1 MIIITPF
8 PHFLRINWTQNHFK
22 INSKVLP
29 LRLSNFKM
37 FSFFSVISP
46 SLCLVPVFQA
56 WNLFNL
62 IFFLT
67 RQNPFVIY
75 HFIFKFFCF
84 FCFLQSPK
92 GIPFFHF
99 IIIHITAFMYFSCAL
114 CMLEKLLYL
123 PRQFFSLHG
132 SYRKLY
138 YLVKVA
144 DATPYTFWL

>member
-75 HFIFKFFCF
+75 HFIFKFFF
-84 FCFLQSPK
+84 FFVFCNLRRVFHSSILLLYTSPHLCT
-92 GIPFFHF
+92 FHVHYVCWRNYSIYPGSSSHCMAHIESF
-99 IIIHITAFMYFSCAL
+99 IIL
-114 CMLEKLLYL
+114 WK
-123 PRQFFSLHG
+123 
-132 SYRKLY
+132 
-138 YLVKVA
+138 
-144 DATPYTFWL
+144 